1 MSVDVHHIVLGDVVD
16 KVALDDGDGRIN
28 PVEAADVDVDTR
40 KLALFTANFNSPLS
54 SSSAMMTTG

>member
-1 MSVDVHHIVLGDVVD
+1 MVLGDVVD
-16 KVALDDGDGRIN
+16 KVALDDGDGRVD

-54 SSSAMMTTG
+54 SSSAMITTG